1 MKKKAVLLL
10 ILFMLAL
17 TACGTKENV
26 KSDVATEQVT
36 KDESTETV
44 QAETES
50 QAQEVK
56 KPEESNTRVIKGFR
70 SRLWRQQ
77 MTMKHMKFNIVY
89 MAIGETT
96 RRKKSR
102 TLEIP

>member
-17 TACGTKENV
+17 TACGTKESA
-26 KSDVATEQVT
+26 KPETATEQVT
-36 KDESTETV
+36 KVESTETV

-56 KPEESNTRVIKGFR
+56 KAGRIKYTGDQ
-70 SRLWRQQ
+70 RL
-77 MTMKHMKFNIVY
+77 
-89 MAIGETT
+89 
-96 RRKKSR
+96 
-102 TLEIP
+102 